1 MIVIDNGILLESS
14 DKSIKAIAG
23 DMIVS
28 HDRIDSIAKRDKTV
42 KYDAGS
48 EAAVRCL
55 LSSSAASME
64 FKPLIC
70 KESGIISGNYF
81 ETVNYRRYLEE
92 EKVTD
97 NGTIKLMNLITNA
110 GIKYT
115 QRNVHIG
122 LTTSLKN
129 PENVENLYM
138 ELRPTWVVKQ
148 RIQIMTKSK
157 CISTE
162 CAAELVERMW
172 NVGYIV
178 LTIADQNW
186 AEWCNSGN
194 AGYKRIVVECNE
206 YTEKEESKSIVEPI
220 VREMFGVEHIV
231 ERSV

>member
-1 MIVIDNGILLESS
+1 MIVIDNGILLERR

-138 ELRPTWVVKQ
+138 ELRPTWAVKQ
-148 RIQIMTKSK
+148 RIQVMTKSK

-162 CAAELVERMW
+162 CASELVERMW

-220 VREMFGVEHIV
+220 VREMFGVEYIV